1 MIIYDGELVPSA
13 EWPWPM
19 GGGGV
24 HVGWQS
30 GGGTR
35 RRWKYRWTGDLAI
48 ANALLAMDDEMDG
61 CFPFHFHSWCCVQ
74 FCLYIGMTKTNSDTI
89 IASQ

>member
-1 MIIYDGELVPSA
+1 
-13 EWPWPM
+13 M

-35 RRWKYRWTGDLAI
+35 RRSKYRWTGDLAI
-48 ANALLAMDDEMDG
+48 ANALLAMDEMDG
-61 CFPFHFHSWCCVQ
+61 WMFSISFSFLVLRAISVYT
-74 FCLYIGMTKTNSDTI
+74 L
-89 IASQ
+89 A